1 MAILFVARRVRRNH
15 LMRLSLFVMF
25 PMTFAMTTSSALAFG
40 QATFQCGGGEFTKTW
55 YGKDT
60 LVRELSFPLS
70 TTTVDGQVYTI
81 RFLGRSLNATF
92 SGVNISSVKDKF
104 TLYHDRANM
113 IHQLSYEMENGNSVR
128 ANCTILTYK

>member
-1 MAILFVARRVRRNH
+1 MAILFLARRVCRNH
-15 LMRLSLFVMF
+15 FMRLSLAVI
-25 PMTFAMTTSSALAFG
+25 FAMTVALTNSPALAFG
-40 QATFQCGGGEFTKTW
+40 QAAFQCGGGEFTKTW

-70 TTTVDGQVYTI
+70 TTTVDGKVYTI
-81 RFLGRSLNATF
+81 RFLGRSVNATF

-113 IHQLSYEMENGNSVR
+113 IHQLSYEMENGHSVR

>member
-1 MAILFVARRVRRNH
+1 MAILFIARRVRRNH
-15 LMRLSLFVMF
+15 LMRLSLAVVF
-25 PMTFAMTTSSALAFG
+25 PMTVAITTSPALAFG
-40 QATFQCGGGEFTKTW
+40 QANFQCGGGEFTKTW

-60 LVRELSFPLS
+60 LMRELSFPLS
-70 TTTVDGQVYTI
+70 TTTVDGKVYTI

>member
-1 MAILFVARRVRRNH
+1 MTHEAFQRFFKVKLIAAYRV
-15 LMRLSLFVMF
+15 
-25 PMTFAMTTSSALAFG
+25 FALLLLTGLGPAPALAFG
-40 QATFQCGGGEFTKTW
+40 QATFQCGGGEFKTNW

-60 LVRELSFPLS
+60 LVRELSFPLM
-70 TTTVDGQVYTI
+70 TTTVDGKVYTI

-113 IHQLSYEMENGNSVR
+113 IHQLSYEMENGHSVR

>member
-1 MAILFVARRVRRNH
+1 MRFALSIL
-15 LMRLSLFVMF
+15 LSTSVPL
-25 PMTFAMTTSSALAFG
+25 TTSPALAFG
-40 QATFQCGGGEFTKTW
+40 QANFQCGGGEFKTNW

-70 TTTVDGQVYTI
+70 TTTVDGKVYTI

-113 IHQLSYEMENGNSVR
+113 IHQLSYEMENGHSVR

>member
-1 MAILFVARRVRRNH
+1 MGIAL
-15 LMRLSLFVMF
+15 LMQAL
-25 PMTFAMTTSSALAFG
+25 PAPTLAFG
-40 QATFQCGGGEFTKTW
+40 QATFQCGGGEFSKTW

-70 TTTVDGQVYTI
+70 SATVDGKVYTI

-113 IHQLSYEMENGNSVR
+113 IYQLSYEMENGNSVR

>member
-1 MAILFVARRVRRNH
+1 M
-15 LMRLSLFVMF
+15 M
-25 PMTFAMTTSSALAFG
+25 SAAGLVIGLPKPAFAFG
-40 QATFQCGGGEFTKTW
+40 QANFQCGGGEFKTNW

-60 LVRELSFPLS
+60 LVRGLSFPLT
-70 TTTVDGQVYTI
+70 TTTVDGKVYTI

-113 IHQLSYEMENGNSVR
+113 IHQLSYEMENGHSVR

>member
-1 MAILFVARRVRRNH
+1 MTAKAHPKSSRFKPISSFVVFALFLMAG
-15 LMRLSLFVMF
+15 LS
-25 PMTFAMTTSSALAFG
+25 PALAFG
-40 QATFQCGGGEFTKTW
+40 QATFQCGGGEFKTTW

-70 TTTVDGQVYTI
+70 TATVDGKVYTI
-81 RFLGRSLNATF
+81 RFLGRSLNGTF
-92 SGVNISSVKDKF
+92 SGVNISNPAEKF

-113 IHQLSYEMENGNSVR
+113 IHQLSYEMENGNLVR

>member
-1 MAILFVARRVRRNH
+1 MAILFFARRVRRNH
-15 LMRLSLFVMF
+15 LMRLSLAVAFS
-25 PMTFAMTTSSALAFG
+25 MTVAMTNSPALAFG
-40 QATFQCGGGEFTKTW
+40 QANFQCGGGEFKTNW

-60 LVRELSFPLS
+60 LVRELSFPLT
-70 TTTVDGQVYTI
+70 TTTVDGKVYTI
-81 RFLGRSLNATF
+81 RFLGRSLNGTF

>member
-1 MAILFVARRVRRNH
+1 MTHEAFQRFFKVKPIAAYRVFVLLLLTGLGPA
-15 LMRLSLFVMF
+15 
-25 PMTFAMTTSSALAFG
+25 PALAFG
-40 QATFQCGGGEFTKTW
+40 QANFQCGGGEFTKTW

-70 TTTVDGQVYTI
+70 TTTVDGQLYTI

>member
-1 MAILFVARRVRRNH
+1 MMKPHAHTATRTGTRPKLIFILLISMGFLGA
-15 LMRLSLFVMF
+15 
-25 PMTFAMTTSSALAFG
+25 TSAHAFG
-40 QATFQCGGGEFTKTW
+40 QATFQCGGGEFKTTW

-70 TTTVDGQVYTI
+70 TATVDGKVYTI
-81 RFLGRSLNATF
+81 RFLGRSLNGTF

-104 TLYHDRANM
+104 TLYSDRANGL
-113 IHQLSYEMENGNSVR
+113 HQLSYEMENGHSVR

>member
-1 MAILFVARRVRRNH
+1 MAILFLARRVRRNH
-15 LMRLSLFVMF
+15 LMRLSLAVMF
-25 PMTFAMTTSSALAFG
+25 PMTVAMTTSPALAFG
-40 QATFQCGGGEFTKTW
+40 QANFQCGGGEFKTNW

-70 TTTVDGQVYTI
+70 TTTVDGKVYTI
-81 RFLGRSLNATF
+81 RFLGRSLNGTF

-113 IHQLSYEMENGNSVR
+113 IHQLSYEMENGHSVR

>member
-1 MAILFVARRVRRNH
+1 
-15 LMRLSLFVMF
+15 MF
-25 PMTFAMTTSSALAFG
+25 EPPNKTLGALALAVTLYGSQVLAFG
-40 QATFQCGGGEFTKTW
+40 QANFQCGGGEFTKTW

-70 TTTVDGQVYTI
+70 TTTVDGKVYTI

-104 TLYHDRANM
+104 TLYHDRASM

>member
-1 MAILFVARRVRRNH
+1 MTNQARQKSSQYKPI
-15 LMRLSLFVMF
+15 LSLSVLALFL
-25 PMTFAMTTSSALAFG
+25 MTGLKPPPALAFG
-40 QATFQCGGGEFTKTW
+40 QANFQCGGGEFKTTW

-70 TTTVDGQVYTI
+70 TTTVDGKVYTI
-81 RFLGRSLNATF
+81 RFLGRSLNGTF

-113 IHQLSYEMENGNSVR
+113 IHQLSYEMENGHSVR

>member
-1 MAILFVARRVRRNH
+1 MTHEAFQRFSKVKLIAAYRV
-15 LMRLSLFVMF
+15 LALLLLTGLS
-25 PMTFAMTTSSALAFG
+25 PPPALAFG
-40 QATFQCGGGEFTKTW
+40 QANFQCGGGEFKTNW

-70 TTTVDGQVYTI
+70 TTTVDGKVYTI
-81 RFLGRSLNATF
+81 RFLGRSLNGTF

-113 IHQLSYEMENGNSVR
+113 IHQLSYEMENGHSVR

>member
-1 MAILFVARRVRRNH
+1 MAILFFARCVIRNH
-15 LMRLSLFVMF
+15 LMRLSLAVVF
-25 PMTFAMTTSSALAFG
+25 PMTVAITTSPALAFG
-40 QATFQCGGGEFTKTW
+40 QANFQCGGGEFTKTW

-70 TTTVDGQVYTI
+70 TTTVDGKVYTI

>member
-1 MAILFVARRVRRNH
+1 MTNQARQKSSQYKPI
-15 LMRLSLFVMF
+15 LSLSVLALFL
-25 PMTFAMTTSSALAFG
+25 MTGLKPPPALAFG
-40 QATFQCGGGEFTKTW
+40 QANFQCGGGEFKTNW

-70 TTTVDGQVYTI
+70 TTTVDGKVYTI

-113 IHQLSYEMENGNSVR
+113 IHQLSYEMENGHSVR

>member
-1 MAILFVARRVRRNH
+1 MMSATGLILGLPSA
-15 LMRLSLFVMF
+15 
-25 PMTFAMTTSSALAFG
+25 ALAFG

-81 RFLGRSLNATF
+81 RFLGRSLSATF

-113 IHQLSYEMENGNSVR
+113 IHQLSYAMENGNSVR

>member
-1 MAILFVARRVRRNH
+1 MTDQARPKSSRFKPISSFGVFALFLLAG
-15 LMRLSLFVMF
+15 LS
-25 PMTFAMTTSSALAFG
+25 PAPALAFG
-40 QATFQCGGGEFTKTW
+40 QANFQCGGGEFKTTW

-70 TTTVDGQVYTI
+70 TTTVDGKVYTI
-81 RFLGRSLNATF
+81 RFLGRSLNGTF

-113 IHQLSYEMENGNSVR
+113 IHQLSYEMENGHSVR